1 MAHASA
7 TPPPLPKVVPP
18 LVADFVLR
26 ALVKEPDRRH
36 PSAGDFGR
44 TALALAHQLHESPA
58 TADAGAGTSRAGG
71 DTRLLTAA
79 TPAAAGST
87 TAAAEG
93 TAPAPPTAPSRD
105 DDLRHQRKVRNV
117 LVAVGVV
124 VVLLGFL
131 LLRSCTGPAY
141 ARMPS
146 VVGMSYA
153 KASAALSAV
162 GLQADRRAV
171 HTGAAPAGRVL
182 RQSENPGARLTK
194 GTAVTLTVSAGPPIV
209 QIRAADLLGRK
220 IGDVERELT
229 DQHLR
234 VAVVTAPS
242 QAAPGTVTAVAPT
255 GALREGSTVTVT
267 VAAAP
272 APPKKPKHG
281 HHDHGD

>member
-1 MAHASA
+1 
-7 TPPPLPKVVPP
+7 V
-18 LVADFVLR
+18 
-26 ALVKEPDRRH
+26 
-36 PSAGDFGR
+36 
-44 TALALAHQLHESPA
+44 
-58 TADAGAGTSRAGG
+58 
-71 DTRLLTAA
+71 LTA
-79 TPAAAGST
+79 TD
-87 TAAAEG
+87 TAAA
-93 TAPAPPTAPSRD
+93 TASAERATDAPPTTPTRGD
-105 DDLRHQRKVRNV
+105 DVRHQRKVRNI
-117 LVAVGVV
+117 LVAVGVA

-131 LLRSCTGPAY
+131 LLRACSGPAY

-146 VVGMSYA
+146 VVGLSYA
-153 KASAALSAV
+153 KAAAALSDV

-171 HTGAAPAGRVL
+171 HTSAAPTGTVL
-182 RQSENPGARLTK
+182 RQSEDPGARLTK

-209 QIRAADLLGRK
+209 QIRAADLLGRQ

-272 APPKKPKHG
+272 APPKKPEHG
-281 HHDHGD
+281 HHDHGH